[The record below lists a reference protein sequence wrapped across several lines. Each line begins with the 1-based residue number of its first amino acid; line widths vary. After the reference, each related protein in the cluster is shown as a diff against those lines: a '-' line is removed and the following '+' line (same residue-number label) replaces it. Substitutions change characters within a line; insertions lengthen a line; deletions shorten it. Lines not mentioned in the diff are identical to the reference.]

1 MVEGERK
8 VTMIDMSARKKKD
21 GSTRK
26 RCLVTSNL
34 SPPKNNCC
42 RRGRISH
49 AVETVANVVSFRGV
63 LSTFFGLFLKLI
75 AVHTS
80 Y

>member
-1 MVEGERK
+1 MMEGERK
-8 VTMIDMSARKKKD
+8 VTMINMWARRKKD

-42 RRGRISH
+42 RRGH
-49 AVETVANVVSFRGV
+49 AVKTVANVVSFRGV
-63 LSTFFGLFLKLI
+63 LSTFFFGLFLKLI